1 MVPYRLV
8 ASGVSLSK
16 KRVSRNDA
24 TNSKCLKHAT
34 GIMHFVRSAKRN
46 CKVGLTEV
54 QCGLTE
60 KCAVGAE
67 QWGETEKCAVGAEQ
81 CGETEKCAL
90 GAEQCGETEKCAL
103 GAEQCGETEK
113 CAVGPEQSRTEAA
126 MVVIKWQAAM
136 VVIKWQCDCHCV
148 DRVI

>member
-54 QCGLTE
+54 QCG
-60 KCAVGAE
+60 
-67 QWGETEKCAVGAEQ
+67 ETEKCAV
-81 CGETEKCAL
+81 